1 MRGHGEGSQ
10 RGSTRVCSPALGA
23 IGAVRGQGTAVG
35 VEGLRAVLRPRGRRT
50 PGFHLKAPQRTAVP
64 QLSGAH
70 RHRAAPAPRPVGTRS
85 RSFPFLRPFFSS
97 PGPGREVGASR
108 SADSGAGGHCPALH
122 RRGLTAIPPGGHGAA
137 SQPETAVLKKER
149 KGTKK
154 NPTNHDFFALLWIS
168 QVPARYNYPQPLL
181 FWG

>member
-23 IGAVRGQGTAVG
+23 IGAVRGQGTAVE
-35 VEGLRAVLRPRGRRT
+35 VEGLRAVLRPRDRRT

-85 RSFPFLRPFFSS
+85 RSFPFLRPFLAA
-97 PGPGREVGASR
+97 PGPAGKSVRHAAPIAEREGTAR
-108 SADSGAGGHCPALH
+108 HCIA
-122 RRGLTAIPPGGHGAA
+122 AA
-137 SQPETAVLKKER
+137 SPRFLREDTEPPPNRRQQCSKRKEKGQKKTQQNTTSLHSS
-149 KGTKK
+149 G
-154 NPTNHDFFALLWIS
+154 
-168 QVPARYNYPQPLL
+168 
-181 FWG
+181 